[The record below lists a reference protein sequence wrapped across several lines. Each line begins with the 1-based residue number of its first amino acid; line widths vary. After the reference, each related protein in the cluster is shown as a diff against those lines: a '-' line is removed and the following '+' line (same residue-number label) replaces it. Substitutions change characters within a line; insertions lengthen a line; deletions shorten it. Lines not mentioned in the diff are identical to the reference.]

1 MCIKGQQIWK
11 CVRVWC
17 MLVRILLFKKQNRDG
32 NKMRHGSSNNRR
44 QRNRGGSR
52 KNNNNQKTQVFDSN
66 GPDVRIRGTAHQ
78 VAEKYVAL
86 AKDAQGA
93 GGAVMYQ
100 NYMQHAEH
108 YQRLINSWE
117 TDNNKKSFEISDTE
131 FEENDGNSAKVES
144 KKPAKKEDDDLGL
157 PASLLG
163 NEKEAELE
171 NS

>member
-1 MCIKGQQIWK
+1 
-11 CVRVWC
+11 
-17 MLVRILLFKKQNRDG
+17 
-32 NKMRHGSSNNRR
+32 MRHGSSNNRSR

-52 KNNNNQKTQVFDSN
+52 KNNNSNQKTQVFDSN

-86 AKDAQGA
+86 AKDAQSVGDV
-93 GGAVMYQ
+93 VMYQ
-100 NYMQHAEH
+100 NYLQHAEH

-117 TDNNKKSFEISDTE
+117 IDNKKSFEISDNE
-131 FEENDGNSAKVES
+131 FEDSDDRGNSLDGNNSDES
-144 KKPAKKEDDDLGL
+144 EDLGL

-163 NEKEAELE
+163 SEKEAELE